1 MAINHVV
8 AVFPHMNDL
17 TNFEELRRH
26 NVAMEARRDPALLT
40 VVGDGG
46 FRSGVPGRTRQSGS
60 DPRKKLLSSQ
70 KREGGIS
77 SSSSSSN
84 SSSSSPAEGGEAD
97 SGNASSTLMI
107 NRQWTARHGSFLFPP
122 EQRKRSASDERKSV

>member
-46 FRSGVPGRTRQSGS
+46 CRSGVPGRTRQSGS

-84 SSSSSPAEGGEAD
+84 SSSSPAEGGEAD

>member
-84 SSSSSPAEGGEAD
+84 SSSSPAEGREAD